1 MGRGVI
7 FLQSVINEFSE
18 SLKKNIKGIMLIII
32 AAMLTSVGQLFWKI
46 SHGNELKLVIIGF
59 VCYGLGAVLMILAFR
74 FGSLSV
80 LHPFMSVG
88 YIFAIILG
96 QTQLHENISLTKYV
110 AVLIIMLG
118 VTLIGGGDV

>member
-1 MGRGVI
+1 MI
-7 FLQSVINEFSE
+7 YLQSDMNEFLE

-46 SHGNELKLVIIGF
+46 SHGSEIKLVIIGF

-96 QTQLHENISLTKYV
+96 QIQLHENISLTKYV
-110 AVLIIMLG
+110 AVAIIMLG

>member
-1 MGRGVI
+1 MHKV
-7 FLQSVINEFSE
+7 LNEFSQ
-18 SLKKNIKGIMLIII
+18 SIKKNIKGILLIII
-32 AAMLTSVGQLFWKI
+32 AAIFTSVGQLFWKL
-46 SHGNELKLVIIGF
+46 SNGTEVKLVLIGF

-96 QTQLHENISLTKYV
+96 QTKLHENISVAKYV
-110 AVLIIMLG
+110 AVAIIMLG
-118 VTLIGGGDV
+118 VTFIGGGDV

>member
-1 MGRGVI
+1 MQNI
-7 FLQSVINEFSE
+7 INEFSE
-18 SLKKNIKGIMLIII
+18 SIKKNIKGILLIII
-32 AAMLTSVGQLFWKI
+32 AAMLTSVGQLFWKL
-46 SHGNELKLVIIGF
+46 SHGNNVKLMVIGF

-88 YIFAIILG
+88 YVFAIVLG
-96 QTQLHENISLTKYV
+96 QTQLHESVSVAKYV
-110 AVLIIMLG
+110 AVGIIMLG